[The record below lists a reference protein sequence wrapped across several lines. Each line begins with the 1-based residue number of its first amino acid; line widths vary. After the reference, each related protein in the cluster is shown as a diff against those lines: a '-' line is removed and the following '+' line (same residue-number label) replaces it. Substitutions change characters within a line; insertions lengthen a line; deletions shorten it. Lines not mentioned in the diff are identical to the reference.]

1 MAGMRLTLVG
11 ADEVRQRLI
20 NAPQAATRSMRD
32 AMQKS
37 LNIVYRRIQDNLT
50 GRVLNVK
57 TGHLRQT
64 IDTVVEDGG
73 LRGRIGSNVEY
84 ASIHEFGGVTPP
96 HRIEARRGKALAF
109 QSRGFVGPIRL
120 TAKGKIRKTGQT
132 PGSVTVVRSVMH
144 PGSVMPAR
152 PYMRPALRESQ
163 EEIKELL
170 RTGIAAALAQK

>member
-1 MAGMRLTLVG
+1 MAGMRIVLVG
-11 ADEVRQRLI
+11 ADEVRQRLVG
-20 NAPQAATRSMRD
+20 APRELTKALRD

-37 LNIVYRRIQDNLT
+37 LNIVYRRVQDNLT

-64 IDTVVEDGG
+64 IHTAVEDGG

-84 ASIHEFGGVTPP
+84 AEIHEFGGTTPP

-109 QSRGFVGPIRL
+109 ARGGFIGPIRL

-132 PGSVTVVRSVMH
+132 PGSVTVVRAVEH
-144 PGSVMPAR
+144 PGSTMPAR